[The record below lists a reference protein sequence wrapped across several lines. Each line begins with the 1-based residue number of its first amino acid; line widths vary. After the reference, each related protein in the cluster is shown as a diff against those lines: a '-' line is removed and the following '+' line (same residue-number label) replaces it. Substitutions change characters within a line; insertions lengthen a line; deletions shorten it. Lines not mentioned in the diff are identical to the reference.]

1 LIKLSVSTV
10 VALALLTSTI
20 GWLAMRQAAFTQA
33 VAIAQVSGSVTDPS
47 SIILV
52 VNNNIQING
61 TTSLVEAK
69 ETSVCVRRP
78 EQARVR
84 KPQNGNSV

>member
-1 LIKLSVSTV
+1 
-10 VALALLTSTI
+10 LLTSTI
-20 GWLAMRQAAFTQA
+20 GWLAMPQAAFSQA
-33 VAIAQVSGSVTDPS
+33 VAIAKVSGSGTDPS
-47 SIILV
+47 GIILV

-61 TTSLVEAK
+61 TTSLAEAK

-84 KPQNGNSV
+84 KRQNGNSV